1 MRMRHTILLVLLAAI
16 VVAVQ
21 ALPSPVAAQ
30 RPIPPPCFDCWW
42 AGPSDARLT
51 RADASVDVED
61 GRYRTSWTLTF
72 AHPSDIAGGG
82 IGGRFGPAEGRVIV
96 PLPPDSVVTD
106 LTLGDGTQTLEG
118 RLLDADD
125 ASRIYEEIVRRLID
139 PALLRSLGDD
149 LYEIKA
155 FPVPRGETRTVTYTV
170 TTPLTAEGGEAV
182 IEAPWSRMSPR
193 PAAASLSAQIDVPWE
208 VRSAIAPGH
217 VPAVVREGSGQLSVS
232 WESPDGWTAE
242 RDFRLHLA
250 GGEGLVDARLLAHR
264 SATDGDEDGYFAL
277 LLAPALETDEQVA
290 RDIVIVLDRSGSM
303 QGEKIVQA
311 RDAAIR
317 ILDRL
322 GAGDRFGIVSFSS
335 SVSSFEGMLHPA
347 SNAEQGREWVKG
359 IRAEGLT
366 NISGALGEAMDL
378 LPGDRPATV
387 VFLTDGLPTAGV
399 EDRDGIVAAA
409 SATAPEQVQL
419 FAFGV
424 GYDVDAVLLDSLTSR
439 FTGSSHYVTP
449 DERIDTEVG
458 LLSERISSPV
468 LLGTALSFELPDDA
482 SEPTVS
488 SLAPVSLGG
497 IFAGEQTLIT
507 GRYQGSG
514 AVTVVLT
521 GQAAEGEQRFAYEL
535 SLPESADDAGV
546 ALLWAQRRIA
556 DLLTELRIEGQREGL
571 IEEIIAIANR
581 FGIVTPYTSYL
592 AEEPDFVFNE
602 PAAMDAMADDAAAAP
617 SSGRAA
623 VDAAEAVAELEEGAT
638 EHITPDAA
646 RLVGTRT
653 YYLASYLSEDM
664 WIEEGFDRS
673 GPEPDELLLDVAQL
687 AQLLSDD
694 PHLVAASALGT
705 RVVALGADG
714 WVLLTWPD
722 VTEPTDTG
730 TTDTGTTDTEPTDTE
745 PTDTGTTDTGTTD
758 TGTTDTGTTDTGT
771 TDTGTTDTGTT
782 DTGTTDTGTTDTGT
796 TDAGTTDTGTTDSG
810 TTDTGTT
817 DTGTTDT
824 GTTDTGTTDT
834 GTDGTTSTGDEP
846 AEPASDYVVQPGDY
860 LSKIAAHCYGDGSRW
875 REIWEANR
883 DRVMDD
889 GRTFSNP
896 NLIYIGWTLSI
907 PDGCTPE

>member
-51 RADASVDVED
+51 RADASVDVEAA
-61 GRYRTSWTLTF
+61 RYRTSWTLTF
-72 AHPSDIAGGG
+72 AHPSDLGGGGG
-82 IGGRFGPAEGRVIV
+82 IGGRFGPAQGRVIV

-193 PAAASLSAQIDVPWE
+193 PAAASLSVQIDVPWE

-602 PAAMDAMADDAAAAP
+602 PAAMDAVADATAAP

-623 VDAAEAVAELEEGAT
+623 VDAAEAVAELESGAT
-638 EHITPDAA
+638 EHTTPDAA

-687 AQLLSDD
+687 AQLQSDD

-705 RVVALGADG
+705 RVIALGADG
-714 WVLLTWPD
+714 WVLLAWPD
-722 VTEPTDTG
+722 V
-730 TTDTGTTDTEPTDTE
+730 TE

-782 DTGTTDTGTTDTGT
+782 DTGTM
-796 TDAGTTDTGTTDSG
+796 
-810 TTDTGTT
+810 DTGTT

-824 GTTDTGTTDT
+824 GTTDNGTTDNGTTDT
-834 GTDGTTSTGDEP
+834 GTPTPVPPTPVPPTPVPTGPPRLATSRPNRRATTSCSP
-846 AEPASDYVVQPGDY
+846 A
-860 LSKIAAHCYGDGSRW
+860 
-875 REIWEANR
+875 
-883 DRVMDD
+883 
-889 GRTFSNP
+889 T
-896 NLIYIGWTLSI
+896 T
-907 PDGCTPE
+907 

>member
-125 ASRIYEEIVRRLID
+125 ASRIYEEIVRRLLD

-535 SLPESADDAGV
+535 SLPGSADDAGV

-673 GPEPDELLLDVAQL
+673 GPEPDTLLLDVARL
-687 AQLLSDD
+687 AQLQSDD

-714 WVLLTWPD
+714 WVLLAWP
-722 VTEPTDTG
+722 VV
-730 TTDTGTTDTEPTDTE
+730 TE

-782 DTGTTDTGTTDTGT
+782 DTGTTDTGSTDTG
-796 TDAGTTDTGTTDSG
+796 S
-810 TTDTGTT
+810 TDTGTT

-846 AEPASDYVVQPGDY
+846 AEPASDYVVQAGDY
-860 LSKIAAHCYGDGSRW
+860 LGRIAAHCYGDGSRW
-875 REIWEANR
+875 REIWEANS

-896 NLIYIGWTLSI
+896 NLIYIGWTLRI
-907 PDGCTPE
+907 PDGCAPE

>member
-1 MRMRHTILLVLLAAI
+1 MHIRLALSAFLLVLVI
-16 VVAVQ
+16 VATQ
-21 ALPSPVAAQ
+21 ALPSPAAAQ
-30 RPIPPPCFDCWW
+30 RPLPPCFDCWW
-42 AGPSDARLT
+42 AGLSVARLT
-51 RADASVDVED
+51 HADAGVDVED

-72 AHPSDIAGGG
+72 AHPADLDGGG
-82 IGGRFGPAEGRVIV
+82 DVDTRFPLAEGRVIV
-96 PLPPDSVVTD
+96 PLPPGSVVTD

-125 ASRIYEEIVRRLID
+125 AARIYEEIVRRLID

-155 FPVPRGETRTVTYTV
+155 FPVPRGETRTVTYIV
-170 TTPLTAEGGEAV
+170 TTPLTAEGGQVV

-193 PAAASLSAQIDVPWE
+193 PAAASLSVQIDVPWE

-277 LLAPALETDEQVA
+277 LLAPALETSERVA

-303 QGEKIVQA
+303 QGEKIGQA

-317 ILDRL
+317 ILDDL
-322 GAGDRFGIVSFSS
+322 GTGDRFGIVSFASDIS
-335 SVSSFEGMLHPA
+335 AFEDMLQAA
-347 SNAEQGREWVKG
+347 SAAEEGRAW
-359 IRAEGLT
+359 IRRIDAAGLT
-366 NISGALGEAMDL
+366 NISGALAEAMDL
-378 LPGDRPATV
+378 LPGDRPSTI

-399 EDRDGIVAAA
+399 EHTDGIVSVATGAA
-409 SATAPEQVQL
+409 PDHVQL

-424 GYDVDAVLLDSLTSR
+424 GYDVDAVLLDALTTR

-468 LLGTALSFELPDDA
+468 LLGTALSFELPEDA

-488 SLAPVSLGG
+488 ALAPVSLGG

-514 AVTVVLT
+514 AITAVLT
-521 GQAAEGEQRFAYEL
+521 GTAADGEQSFSYEL
-535 SLPESADDAGV
+535 SLPESNDDSGV

-556 DLLTELRIEGQREGL
+556 DLLTELRVEGQREGL
-571 IEEIIAIANR
+571 IEGIIAIANR
-581 FGIVTPYTSYL
+581 FGIVTPYTAYL
-592 AEEPDFVFNE
+592 ADTPDEVF
-602 PAAMDAMADDAAAAP
+602 AAIDALRVQAFSVAAAP
-617 SSGRAA
+617 SSGQAA
-623 VDAAEAVAELEEGAT
+623 IAAAEAVADLDAGVT
-638 EHITPDAA
+638 EHSTPDAA

-653 YYLASYLSEDM
+653 YYLTSHLDLDT
-664 WIEEGFDRS
+664 WTGEGFDRF
-673 GPEPDELLLDVAQL
+673 GPEPNVLQLDAARL
-687 AQLLSDD
+687 AQLQHSD
-694 PHLVAASALGT
+694 PHLVSASALGL
-705 RVVALGADG
+705 RVIALGTEG

-722 VTEPTDTG
+722 VTAAT
-730 TTDTGTTDTEPTDTE
+730 
-745 PTDTGTTDTGTTD
+745 
-758 TGTTDTGTTDTGT
+758 
-771 TDTGTTDTGTT
+771 
-782 DTGTTDTGTTDTGT
+782 
-796 TDAGTTDTGTTDSG
+796 ASG
-810 TTDTGTT
+810 DR
-817 DTGTTDT
+817 
-824 GTTDTGTTDT
+824 
-834 GTDGTTSTGDEP
+834 
-846 AEPASDYVVQPGDY
+846 PASAGAAEAVREYVIQAGDY
-860 LSKIAAHCYGDGSRW
+860 LSKVAARCYGAGGRW

-883 DRVMDD
+883 DRVMGD

-896 NLIYIGWTLSI
+896 DLIHVGWTLRI
-907 PDGCTPE
+907 PGGCR

>member
-72 AHPSDIAGGG
+72 AHPADLGGG
-82 IGGRFGPAEGRVIV
+82 GGGGVRFGPAEGRVIV
-96 PLPPDSVVTD
+96 PLPADSVVTD

-118 RLLDADD
+118 RLLDAAD
-125 ASRIYEEIVRRLID
+125 ALRIYEEIVRRLID

-232 WESPDGWTAE
+232 WESPDSWTAE

-264 SATDGDEDGYFAL
+264 SATDADEDGYFAL
-277 LLAPALETDEQVA
+277 LLAPALETDERVA

-347 SNAEQGREWVKG
+347 SNAEQGREWVKD

-468 LLGTALSFELPDDA
+468 LLGTALSFELPEGA

-514 AVTVVLT
+514 DVTVVLT

-556 DLLTELRIEGQREGL
+556 DLLTELRVEGQREGL
-571 IEEIIAIANR
+571 IEEIIAIANQ

-602 PAAMDAMADDAAAAP
+602 PAAMDAMADATAEP
-617 SSGRAA
+617 TSGRAA
-623 VDAAEAVAELEEGAT
+623 VDAAEAVAELESGET
-638 EHITPDAA
+638 EHTTPDAA

-673 GPEPDELLLDVAQL
+673 GPEPDTLLLDVARL
-687 AQLLSDD
+687 AQLQSED

-730 TTDTGTTDTEPTDTE
+730 TTDTGTA
-745 PTDTGTTDTGTTD
+745 DTGTTDTGTTD

-771 TDTGTTDTGTT
+771 TDTGT
-782 DTGTTDTGTTDTGT
+782 
-796 TDAGTTDTGTTDSG
+796 A
-810 TTDTGTT
+810 
-817 DTGTTDT
+817 
-824 GTTDTGTTDT
+824 DTGTTDT
-834 GTDGTTSTGDEP
+834 GTDETTSTDDEP

-860 LSKIAAHCYGDGSRW
+860 LSKIAGHCYGDGSRW

-896 NLIYIGWTLSI
+896 NLIYIGWTLRI
-907 PDGCTPE
+907 PDGCAPE

>member
-1 MRMRHTILLVLLAAI
+1 MRMRHTILLVLLAVI
-16 VVAVQ
+16 VVAAQ

-61 GRYRTSWTLTF
+61 ARYRTSWTLTF

-217 VPAVVREGSGQLSVS
+217 APAIVREGSGQLSVS

-264 SATDGDEDGYFAL
+264 SATDADEDGYFAL
-277 LLAPALETDEQVA
+277 LLAPALETDERVA

-311 RDAAIR
+311 RDAAIS

-347 SNAEQGREWVKG
+347 SNAEQGREWVKD

-535 SLPESADDAGV
+535 SLPGSADDAGV

-571 IEEIIAIANR
+571 IEEIIAIANQ

-673 GPEPDELLLDVAQL
+673 GPEPDTLLLDVARL
-687 AQLLSDD
+687 AQLQSDD

-714 WVLLTWPD
+714 WVLLAWPD
-722 VTEPTDTG
+722 V
-730 TTDTGTTDTEPTDTE
+730 TE

-782 DTGTTDTGTTDTGT
+782 DTGMTDTGTTDT
-796 TDAGTTDTGTTDSG
+796 G

-846 AEPASDYVVQPGDY
+846 AEPASDYVVQAGDY
-860 LSKIAAHCYGDGSRW
+860 LSKIAGHCYGDGSRW

-896 NLIYIGWTLSI
+896 NLIYVGWTLSI